1 MDLEP
6 TLDALAPR
14 LLRYCLGLTGRAAAA
29 EDAAQEALLA
39 LVSRWRLHG
48 PPDDAG
54 AFVFTIARRRLRR
67 RLWRDRLLQPIE
79 ALSERVDQAPDPEAL
94 SLTGSAF
101 VTTLAALRELPNRD
115 REALLLVAA
124 GELNGAQAAE
134 VLGIGRSALKMRVHR
149 ARQRLNRLLEDRH
162 AISSEA

>member
-14 LLRYCLGLTGRAAAA
+14 LLRYCLGLTGRAAVA

-54 AFVFTIARRRLRR
+54 AFVFTVARRRLRR
-67 RLWRDRLLQPIE
+67 NLWRDRLLQPIE
-79 ALSERVDQAPDPEAL
+79 TLTERADHAPDPEAL
-94 SLTGSAF
+94 FLTGSTFA
-101 VTTLAALRELPNRD
+101 TTLAALRKLSGRD

-124 GELNGAQAAE
+124 GELDGAQAAQ

-149 ARQRLNRLLEDRH
+149 ARQRLSRLLEDRH
-162 AISSEA
+162 AKPREA